1 MFRALCILIAAFLIG
16 CAAFSVKGP
25 TVGEDPVNLLY
36 LGLAFWAF
44 SFFPLN
50 DVSSYNSKRRGP

>member
-1 MFRALCILIAAFLIG
+1 MFRALCILIAAILIG

-25 TVGEDPVNLLY
+25 TVGDDPVNLFY

-44 SFFPLN
+44 SFFPME
-50 DVSSYNSKRRGP
+50 DVSSYNFKRRV